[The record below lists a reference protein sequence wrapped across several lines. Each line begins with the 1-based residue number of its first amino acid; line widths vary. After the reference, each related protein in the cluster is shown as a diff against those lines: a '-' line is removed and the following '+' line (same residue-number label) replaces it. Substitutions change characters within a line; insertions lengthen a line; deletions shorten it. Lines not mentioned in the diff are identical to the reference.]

1 MDDTRKIE
9 DNSVGKEVP
18 RDGGQLAVESRK
30 LLEQTAVQ
38 TGVDNT
44 SDKSV
49 PKLTLEG
56 HSGLAETIFRNSAT
70 TH

>member
-38 TGVDNT
+38 TGW
-44 SDKSV
+44 
-49 PKLTLEG
+49 
-56 HSGLAETIFRNSAT
+56 T
-70 TH
+70 THQTRVFPS